1 MTNKYHRQG
10 YRIGGI
16 LKLGQK
22 LFAKTAPE
30 RKDQVLD
37 EIKKKR
43 INRRNKRYGG
53 KEKILNVIDVEGKK
67 KKMKDQ
73 SKIMDVDT
81 YINISKAS
89 DDEIK
94 KKLRAFGY
102 KDK

>member
-43 INRRNKRYGG
+43 INRRNKRSGG
-53 KEKILNVIDVEGKK
+53 KEKILNVRYPDGKI

-81 YINISKAS
+81 YTNISVAS
-89 DDEIK
+89 DKDIK
-94 KKLRAFGY
+94 KKLKAFGY

>member
-43 INRRNKRYGG
+43 INRRNKRSGG
-53 KEKILNVIDVEGKK
+53 KEKILNVRYPDGKI

-81 YINISKAS
+81 YTKISKTS
-89 DDEIK
+89 DEEIK
-94 KKLRAFGY
+94 KKLKKFGY
-102 KDK
+102 EDK

>member
-16 LKLGQK
+16 LKLGKK

-30 RKDQVLD
+30 RKDQLL
-37 EIKKKR
+37 ESIKKKR
-43 INRRNKRYGG
+43 SKKLKKRGIET
-53 KEKILNVIDVEGKK
+53 KDVNVIDVEGKK
-67 KKMKDQ
+67 KTMKDE

-81 YINISKAS
+81 YTDISKAS
-89 DDEIK
+89 DKDVK
-94 KKLRAFGY
+94 KKLKAFGF

>member
-16 LKLGQK
+16 LKLGKK

-30 RKDQVLD
+30 RKDQLL
-37 EIKKKR
+37 ESIKKKR
-43 INRRNKRYGG
+43 SKKLKKRGIET
-53 KEKILNVIDVEGKK
+53 KNVNVIDVEGKK
-67 KKMKDQ
+67 KTMKDE

-81 YINISKAS
+81 YTDISKAS
-89 DDEIK
+89 DKEIK
-94 KKLRAFGY
+94 KKLKAFGY

>member
-16 LKLGQK
+16 LKIGQK

-43 INRRNKRYGG
+43 INRRNKRSGG
-53 KEKILNVIDVEGKK
+53 KEKNLNVIDVEGKK
-67 KKMKDQ
+67 KKMKEQ
-73 SKIMDVDT
+73 RKIMEVDT
-81 YINISKAS
+81 YTNISGAS
-89 DDEIK
+89 DKEVK
-94 KKLRAFGY
+94 KKLKAFGF

>member
-10 YRIGGI
+10 YRLGGI

-43 INRRNKRYGG
+43 INIRNKRSGG
-53 KEKILNVIDVEGKK
+53 KEKILNVRYPDGKI

-81 YINISKAS
+81 YTNISKAS
-89 DDEIK
+89 DEEIK

>member
-16 LKLGQK
+16 LKIGQK

-43 INRRNKRYGG
+43 INRRNKRSGG
-53 KEKILNVIDVEGKK
+53 KEKILNGIDVEGKK

-81 YINISKAS
+81 YTNISKAS
-89 DDEIK
+89 DEEIK

>member
-10 YRIGGI
+10 YRLGGI
-16 LKLGQK
+16 LKLGKK

-43 INRRNKRYGG
+43 INRRNKRSGR
-53 KEKILNVIDVEGKK
+53 KEKILNVRYPDGKI

-81 YINISKAS
+81 YTNISVAS
-89 DDEIK
+89 DKDIK
-94 KKLRAFGY
+94 KKLKAFGY

>member
-16 LKLGQK
+16 LKLGKK

-30 RKDQVLD
+30 RKDQLL
-37 EIKKKR
+37 ESIKKERSKKLKKR
-43 INRRNKRYGG
+43 GIETKDV
-53 KEKILNVIDVEGKK
+53 NVIDVEGKK
-67 KKMKDQ
+67 KTMKDE

-81 YINISKAS
+81 YTDISKAS
-89 DDEIK
+89 DKDVK
-94 KKLRAFGY
+94 KKLKAFGF

>member
-43 INRRNKRYGG
+43 INRRNKRSGG
-53 KEKILNVIDVEGKK
+53 KEKILNVRYPDGKI

-81 YINISKAS
+81 YTKISKTS
-89 DDEIK
+89 DEEIK
-94 KKLRAFGY
+94 KKLKEFGY
-102 KDK
+102 EDK